1 MSDIINDVLNYEY
14 IIKNKILN
22 MTEKEKLKRFE
33 ELKNSNKGLYDE
45 TITLLLLYRN
55 DNDEELIDMYN
66 MLRIKNENDYKV
78 IVEILYLVES
88 TIWTESD
95 KYKDNLYSIG
105 MLGAYSEMLMK
116 INIVL
121 KNIKKDFDN

>member
-1 MSDIINDVLNYEY
+1 MSDIFKDVFNYEH

-22 MTEKEKLKRFE
+22 MSEKEKLKRFE
-33 ELKNSNKGLYDE
+33 ELKNNNKRLYDE
-45 TITLLLLYRN
+45 TINLLLLYCN
-55 DNDEELIDMYN
+55 DNDEELIGTYN
-66 MLRIKNENDYKV
+66 SMMIKSENDYKV
-78 IVEILYLVES
+78 VVEILYLVQS

-116 INIVL
+116 TNIVL
-121 KNIKKDFDN
+121 KNIKKNFDN

>member
-1 MSDIINDVLNYEY
+1 MSDIFKDILNYEY
-14 IIKNKILN
+14 IIKNRILN

-33 ELKNSNKGLYDE
+33 ELKNNNKRLYDE
-45 TITLLLLYRN
+45 TINLLLLYRN
-55 DNDEELIDMYN
+55 DNDEGPIGTYN
-66 MLRIKNENDYKV
+66 NTMIKSENDYKV